1 VWSCRTCVA
10 DDLLYVDSIRCLL
23 DVYCTIVLVELFP
36 ECGVNYAEVRNV
48 LFCCLIMC
56 WRSTA
61 ARNLYSALQ
70 NAIWADLEK
79 SNMGRGPG
87 KALWIMPKIKCSS
100 MMQYGSSSLD
110 C

>member
-1 VWSCRTCVA
+1 MWCELCESEKCFV
-10 DDLLYVDSIRCLL
+10 LLSDYVL
-23 DVYCTIVLVELFP
+23 
-36 ECGVNYAEVRNV
+36 
-48 LFCCLIMC
+48 
-56 WRSTA
+56 RSTA
-61 ARNLYSALQ
+61 ARTVYSALQ

-100 MMQYGSSSLD
+100 MMQYGPSSLD